1 MIGDQRTHIFG
12 SKDVARGPWRRNPS
26 QASDDHG
33 SPPNPSNAANG
44 SIKSKLQCGTNTK
57 YQGVAGTLPGI
68 HLIGR
73 STSWPFRQWSQA
85 GNYRRVVSRP
95 YPGKRTAASVI
106 KCRRTE
112 LVFSYKLEV
121 PPSIGGVWP
130 TQPKSQFCKVEI
142 ICCEG
147 PQVFCHLRL
156 ARNLGEPHAAL
167 GELSVVFE
175 SQHCRKLILT
185 SAVSSTQI
193 ESEGSN

>member
-1 MIGDQRTHIFG
+1 
-12 SKDVARGPWRRNPS
+12 
-26 QASDDHG
+26 
-33 SPPNPSNAANG
+33 
-44 SIKSKLQCGTNTK
+44 
-57 YQGVAGTLPGI
+57 
-68 HLIGR
+68 
-73 STSWPFRQWSQA
+73 
-85 GNYRRVVSRP
+85 VVSRP

-193 ESEGSN
+193 ESEGLNPIKDRTVGPALFATSSLHLCRSGNPPSVRQSGMRITQVRAVFCTEFPDSYKILPRVL